1 MRSSRCLPHFL
12 PRPCCLPFV
21 FGGLLCFA
29 ALLIGFVLLLAGH
42 LITFDEVSRH
52 FAVETP
58 SNCVVNR
65 IFRNEGV
72 RLLMPVLALQITRS
86 KFLIDALSFR
96 LDLIL
101 VLGSTARSAR
111 ASRPPTSGR
120 DRVKIGDGSLELL
133 AEDVILSCC
142 PLR

>member
-1 MRSSRCLPHFL
+1 
-12 PRPCCLPFV
+12 
-21 FGGLLCFA
+21 
-29 ALLIGFVLLLAGH
+29 
-42 LITFDEVSRH
+42 
-52 FAVETP
+52 
-58 SNCVVNR
+58 
-65 IFRNEGV
+65 
-72 RLLMPVLALQITRS
+72 MPVLALQITRS

-111 ASRPPTSGR
+111 ASRPLTSGR